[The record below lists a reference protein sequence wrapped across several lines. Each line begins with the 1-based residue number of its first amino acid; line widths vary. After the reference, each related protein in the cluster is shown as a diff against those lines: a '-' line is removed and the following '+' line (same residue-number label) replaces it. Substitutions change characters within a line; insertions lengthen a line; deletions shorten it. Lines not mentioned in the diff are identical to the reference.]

1 MMLRERILPV
11 PPRPKKTTPLPP
23 LKVRQEPPTLDEAIV
38 AARCLADDDDQIA
51 EIAAGLM
58 GVPVQEAMS
67 KIAAS
72 QRRTLTSAATTSAS
86 ARGGGTFVV
95 ERRRSIVKPGS
106 SPGALRPPVKRP

>member
-1 MMLRERILPV
+1 M

-23 LKVRQEPPTLDEAIV
+23 LKVRQEPPTLDEAII
-38 AARCLADDDDQIA
+38 AARCLADDDEQIA

-58 GVPVQEAMS
+58 GVTIEEAKT

-72 QRRTLTSAATTSAS
+72 QRRTLTSAATTAAS

-95 ERRRSIVKPGS
+95 ERRRSIVKPASAMSGM
-106 SPGALRPPVKRP
+106 RPTVKRP